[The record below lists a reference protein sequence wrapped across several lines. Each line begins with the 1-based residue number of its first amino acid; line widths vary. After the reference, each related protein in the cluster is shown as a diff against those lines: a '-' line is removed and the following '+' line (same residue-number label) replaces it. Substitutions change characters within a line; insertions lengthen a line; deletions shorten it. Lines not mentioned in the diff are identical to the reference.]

1 METKKYFS
9 AFNEKYFEFL
19 TFLKKNS
26 NNNKDFSSFYN
37 KNFILKNT
45 NIKYII
51 KTWYSNITMIYYN
64 DIMNDNISFF
74 LKKDYHSD
82 VHKLEDS
89 SNNILK
95 YINIFKENYNT
106 FDKSIIQLC
115 IDYIK
120 QLTQISFL
128 YYNKNNSFK

>member
-1 METKKYFS
+1 
-9 AFNEKYFEFL
+9 
-19 TFLKKNS
+19 
-26 NNNKDFSSFYN
+26 
-37 KNFILKNT
+37 
-45 NIKYII
+45 
-51 KTWYSNITMIYYN
+51 MIYYN

-115 IDYIK
+115 INYIK